1 MKKFLIAS
9 VVAAVLVVSGV
20 ELSHAGGRVVYY
32 SPAPVVVYSP
42 YAPVV
47 VPAPPHGRVIWKE
60 RGHYKRHHKR
70 HHRGYLLKEV
80 PCYHRGYP
88 APYVPGPYYQPGFS
102 LSIGLR

>member
-1 MKKFLIAS
+1 
-9 VVAAVLVVSGV
+9 
-20 ELSHAGGRVVYY
+20 
-32 SPAPVVVYSP
+32 
-42 YAPVV
+42 
-47 VPAPPHGRVIWKE
+47 VIWKE